1 MGRREKGIGRRGKK
15 EGERREQKRDGEK
28 KRGEACERE
37 REREGE
43 GERERETEKERI
55 LSKKE
60 LLSILSINQPLHS
73 GVKRDSVRI
82 WSLSI
87 SQCFFSLFSFT
98 LKLVF

>member
-1 MGRREKGIGRRGKK
+1 MGRR
-15 EGERREQKRDGEK
+15 REVKRV
-28 KRGEACERE
+28 RE
-37 REREGE
+37 REKGK
-43 GERERETEKERI
+43 GRERGKERQRKRI